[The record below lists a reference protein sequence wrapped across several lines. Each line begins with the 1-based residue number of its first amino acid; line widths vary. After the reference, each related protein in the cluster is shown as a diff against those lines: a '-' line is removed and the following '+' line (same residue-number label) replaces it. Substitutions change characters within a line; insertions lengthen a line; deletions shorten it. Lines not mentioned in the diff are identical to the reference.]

1 MALAIENLL
10 KEEEK
15 ILKFSQA
22 SRENAIQNWDYKKV
36 AKSHVDFYKNI
47 LNYE

>member
-15 ILKFSQA
+15 ILKFSKLLEKMQL
-22 SRENAIQNWDYKKV
+22 IIGIIKKV
-36 AKSHVDFYKNI
+36 AKSHINFYKNI